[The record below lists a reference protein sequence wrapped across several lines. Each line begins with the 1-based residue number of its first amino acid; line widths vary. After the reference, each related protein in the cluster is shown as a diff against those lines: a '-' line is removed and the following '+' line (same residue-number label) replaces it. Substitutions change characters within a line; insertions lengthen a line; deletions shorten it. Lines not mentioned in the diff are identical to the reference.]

1 LIETKLII
9 WDEASMMNRL
19 CFEAFDRTL
28 RDIMKVVVEKNSNK
42 HFGGKVVILEGNFR
56 KILLV
61 VKKGS
66 RYVVNY
72 SQLWKYCKVFKLSEN
87 MVLTSQ
93 ESVESVAEIKEFVD
107 WILNIGDGNMNLN
120 GTEEDIIEIP
130 KNLLIEHND
139 SPLPS

>member
-1 LIETKLII
+1 
-9 WDEASMMNRL
+9 MMNRL